1 MCKKSFKKLFKN
13 PGKLM
18 NLVKSVGNKLDT
30 KIKSGDIKESELM
43 REASDIMEKMSEK
56 QKQEPIYVGNG
67 IEKFN
72 GNLIEISVCLTD
84 VEKHKYDFK
93 GKNYVKLK
101 VSKKKQVDEYGKTH
115 SVQVNLWKPKEEEY

>member
-1 MCKKSFKKLFKN
+1 
-13 PGKLM
+13 
-18 NLVKSVGNKLDT
+18 
-30 KIKSGDIKESELM
+30 
-43 REASDIMEKMSEK
+43 MSEK

>member
-1 MCKKSFKKLFKN
+1 
-13 PGKLM
+13 
-18 NLVKSVGNKLDT
+18 
-30 KIKSGDIKESELM
+30 
-43 REASDIMEKMSEK
+43 MSEK
-56 QKQEPIYVGNG
+56 EKQEPIYVGNG

-72 GNLIEISVCLTD
+72 GNLIEISVCLRD